1 MAFTL
6 AQHMVR
12 TVNIFQGL
20 LAFVV
25 LCSTGGRA
33 IDILAY
39 PDPRI
44 YSFMS
49 VSLVSVSY
57 F

>member
-6 AQHMVR
+6 AQQIVR
-12 TVNIFQGL
+12 TINIFQGL

-25 LCSTGGRA
+25 LCATGGRA

-39 PDPRI
+39 PEPRI

-49 VSLVSVSY
+49 VSLVLVSHL
-57 F
+57 